1 MYYFKPTNYYSCAIH
16 GANIIVLVSEIN
28 DTAKKSSWL
37 AGHLQRCIK
46 LEDKIRLTMMIAVN
60 ALKLSILLD
69 DLSSSARSI
78 HDELLPKRQRVLP
91 ETRPSRL
98 LN

>member
-1 MYYFKPTNYYSCAIH
+1 MYYFKPTDYYSCAVH
-16 GANIIVLVSEIN
+16 GANIIVLTSEIN
-28 DTAKKSSWL
+28 YTVKKSSWL

-69 DLSSSARSI
+69 ELSSSATSI
-78 HDELLPKRQRVLP
+78 QEELFPKRQRVFP